1 MPYILKRSLSPRG
14 TLLLWLERL
23 LLGIGLV
30 CLGLV
35 AYAVIDA
42 SWFQYRQ
49 GSLFDRARAAA
60 AARTLATTSS
70 ANAAGRRGSAVP
82 GAAGEGQPAS
92 ETDRLDTFHPAAPPS
107 PPVEEGSLMGR
118 IEIPRIGISAL
129 VLEGISGETLRRG
142 VGHVPNTA
150 IPRQLPG
157 NVGLAGHRDSVFRG
171 LKDIRKNDL
180 INVET
185 MDGTYRYGVDWMQVV
200 DPDDVG
206 VLAVSNRPELTLV
219 TCYPFYYVGSAPER
233 FVVRAHLL
241 EGPAAD
247 PAAGGGVDPTA
258 SGQPAGR
265 R

>member
-1 MPYILKRSLSPRG
+1 MPYILKQSLSRRG
-14 TLLLWLERL
+14 TLLLWMERL

-42 SWFQYRQ
+42 RWFQYRQ

-60 AARTLATTSS
+60 TQAPEAT
-70 ANAAGRRGSAVP
+70 NGAGRRSSATP
-82 GAAGEGQPAS
+82 KAAAESEPPAS
-92 ETDRLDTFHPAAPPS
+92 ETDRLDTFQPAAPPA
-107 PPVEEGSLMGR
+107 PPAEEGSLMGR
-118 IEIPRIGISAL
+118 IEIPRVGISAL

-150 IPRQLPG
+150 VPRQLPG

-185 MDGTYRYGVDWMQVV
+185 LEGTYRYGVDWMQVV
-200 DPDDVG
+200 NPDDVG
-206 VLAVSNRPELTLV
+206 VLAVSSRPELTLV

-247 PAAGGGVDPTA
+247 QANSGAMGQAA